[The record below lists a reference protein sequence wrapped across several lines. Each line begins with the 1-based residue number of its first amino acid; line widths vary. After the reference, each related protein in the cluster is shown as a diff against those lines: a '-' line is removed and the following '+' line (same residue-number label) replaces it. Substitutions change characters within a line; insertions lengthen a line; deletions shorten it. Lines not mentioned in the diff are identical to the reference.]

1 MRLSII
7 VPAFNEE
14 AYILDCLYHILE
26 EIRLCSCP
34 SEVEVLVVDNA
45 STDATPR
52 LANVY
57 DVRVVKE
64 PNKGLTKARQAGL
77 EASYGEVVGYV
88 DADTRMP
95 PGWIDKVLEGFQ
107 DSDVVCMSGPY
118 IYYDA
123 TLVQRALV
131 RSFFYV
137 GKATYWV
144 TRYMAIGGN
153 FAARRSALEKIGG
166 FDTEIDFYGED
177 TDIARRLC
185 AVGKVKFTFDL
196 PMPTSARRMHG
207 EGIVTMGR
215 KYLVNF
221 LSEVILKRPVTQVY
235 KDFR

>member
-14 AYILDCLYHILE
+14 AYILDCLYYILE

-77 EASYGEVVGYV
+77 EASYGEIVAYV

-107 DSDVVCMSGPY
+107 DPDTVMVSGPY
-118 IYYDA
+118 IY
-123 TLVQRALV
+123 
-131 RSFFYV
+131 
-137 GKATYWV
+137 
-144 TRYMAIGGN
+144 
-153 FAARRSALEKIGG
+153 
-166 FDTEIDFYGED
+166 
-177 TDIARRLC
+177 
-185 AVGKVKFTFDL
+185 
-196 PMPTSARRMHG
+196 
-207 EGIVTMGR
+207 
-215 KYLVNF
+215 
-221 LSEVILKRPVTQVY
+221 
-235 KDFR
+235 